1 MQIGSGEDVNDLN
14 YDYDNEQHSTW
25 WKLIDG
31 MVDSGTDNDAA
42 AAWLMWTE
50 LETLK
55 ELDAKTSNWHDDAT
69 DNSTMQAMNRK
80 VQRLRLSWIKDE
92 QI

>member
-1 MQIGSGEDVNDLN
+1 MME
-14 YDYDNEQHSTW
+14 
-25 WKLIDG
+25 IDG
-31 MVDSGTDNDAA
+31 CIVDSIRDNDAA

-80 VQRLRLSWIKDE
+80 LQRLRLAWINNE

>member
-1 MQIGSGEDVNDLN
+1 MVE
-14 YDYDNEQHSTW
+14 
-25 WKLIDG
+25 IDG
-31 MVDSGTDNDAA
+31 WVVDGERDNDAA

-69 DNSTMQAMNRK
+69 DNSTMQAMK
-80 VQRLRLSWIKDE
+80 TKLQRLRLTWTKDE
-92 QI
+92 